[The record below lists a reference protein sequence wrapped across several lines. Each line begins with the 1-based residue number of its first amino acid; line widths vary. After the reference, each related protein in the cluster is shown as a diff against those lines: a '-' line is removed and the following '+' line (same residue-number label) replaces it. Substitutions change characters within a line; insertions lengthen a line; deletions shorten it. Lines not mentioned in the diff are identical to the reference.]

1 MTTRHFAPPNLVS
14 RLPDVGTT
22 IFSVMS
28 QLAATH
34 QAINLGQ
41 GFPSFD
47 PDPVLLEAAQ
57 RAMRPGNHQYAP
69 MAGLPAL
76 REVIAAKTLRLT
88 GQAYDPDTE
97 ITVTAGATQA
107 LSSAIAAVVH
117 PGDEVVVIEPF
128 YDSYIPSI
136 RLAGGVPV
144 VVPMR
149 PPTAE
154 DPVFRPDWD
163 RLRAALTPRTR
174 AIMVN
179 FPHNPTCSILTEA
192 DLDALEALVC
202 GTDILLISDE
212 VYEHIVFDGQPHRS
226 MASRPSLAARSFIV
240 SSFGK
245 TVHATG
251 WKIGYCCAPANLTT
265 EFRKVHQFVV
275 YAVNSTLQHALAE
288 FMADPA
294 HYESLSSFY
303 QQKRDYLA
311 KGLAQAGFE
320 VLPSQGTFFL
330 VAGYR
335 ALSCSEPNDFARW
348 LTQTHGVA
356 VIPLSAF
363 YSPDK
368 ASEARWV
375 RFCFA
380 KTPDVLDAAIKRLEA
395 LRPV

>member
-1 MTTRHFAPPNLVS
+1 
-14 RLPDVGTT
+14 
-22 IFSVMS
+22 MS
-28 QLAATH
+28 QLAANH

-47 PDPVLLEAAQ
+47 PDPVLLEAARRSLQ
-57 RAMRPGNHQYAP
+57 PGNHQYAP

-76 REVIAAKTLRLT
+76 REAIAAKTLRLT
-88 GQAYDPDTE
+88 GQAYDPDSE

-107 LSSAIAAVVH
+107 LSSAISAVVH
-117 PGDEVVVIEPF
+117 PGDEVVVLEPF

-136 RLAGGVPV
+136 RLAGGVPI

-149 PPTAE
+149 QPTVA
-154 DPVFRPDWD
+154 DPVFRPDWE
-163 RLRAALTPRTR
+163 RISAAITSRTR

-179 FPHNPTCSILTEA
+179 FPHNPTCSVLTES
-192 DLDALEALVC
+192 DLDALENLVG

-212 VYEHIVFDGQPHRS
+212 VYEHIVFDGEPHRS
-226 MASRPSLAARSFIV
+226 MASRPALAARSFIV

-288 FMADPA
+288 FMAKPA
-294 HYESLSSFY
+294 HYEGLSAFY

-311 KGLAQAGFE
+311 RGLAKAGFE
-320 VLPSQGTFFL
+320 VLHSQGTFFL
-330 VAGYR
+330 VAGYQ
-335 ALSCSEPNDFARW
+335 ALSESSPDEFARW
-348 LTQTHGVA
+348 LTITHGVA

-363 YSPDK
+363 YTP
-368 ASEARWV
+368 ARAPEARWV

-380 KTPDVLDAAIKRLEA
+380 KTPDVLDAAIERLEGLRA
-395 LRPV
+395 L